1 MLVTAARVGHAGIN
15 HTATQAHVA
24 SPNAPKAPYL
34 SRLKQCAS
42 RRAARVTVCP
52 NKSSECKIKRH
63 IDSSERVCQYVSQ
76 FCTSHPEVEDIV
88 PRFVDL
94 EKLSYKCASLVK
106 IGANHV
112 ELLLAAHT
120 DISPCR
126 KWVASPVFFRLGL
139 SQNPKPKNQTSDL
152 GLFSGLACLVQ
163 ANFCWPKETN
173 LQALP
178 KESVRKF
185 CSEPQHIKA
194 PCHAGRQ
201 LFDLCMGRL

>member
-1 MLVTAARVGHAGIN
+1 M
-15 HTATQAHVA
+15 
-24 SPNAPKAPYL
+24 
-34 SRLKQCAS
+34 
-42 RRAARVTVCP
+42 
-52 NKSSECKIKRH
+52 
-63 IDSSERVCQYVSQ
+63 
-76 FCTSHPEVEDIV
+76 

-163 ANFCWPKETN
+163 ANFCPRKPTCRPSLRKACESFAANPSTSKRPAMPGASSSTCAWADSDGDDSEDERDEINRRRKSPLLVTVMIVTAFMCCLVREAAWQR
-173 LQALP
+173 LGASGLGQLP
-178 KESVRKF
+178 AEHA
-185 CSEPQHIKA
+185 SEPFLAHVSY
-194 PCHAGRQ
+194 G
-201 LFDLCMGRL
+201 L